1 MASHS
6 TTSSCIQP
14 QPAAAAAPPQ
24 QPLDPA
30 TEGTATPYTVMSGE
44 ASSSRTRTDSLSS
57 HHTSPISRSTIV
69 DDNKIQTQHDSPIK
83 TTSSTSPSKI
93 VSNPVPAELHPA
105 SSEHI
110 PATHSSSAENDL
122 EKAPQ
127 ADPALLQSQAEDD
140 VIWVEFPPGDPEN
153 PFNFSKTRKWCI
165 TILGVLFTAE
175 VAATASAYV
184 PGIPSMERDL
194 NIKNHELSLLGIAIY
209 PLGFALPPLVLA
221 PLSEVFGRNPMYLV
235 CHLCYTVLF
244 VGLGF
249 ADNAATVIIL
259 RFLSG
264 MFGSTGSTM
273 VGGSISDI
281 WSSKERGQPMA
292 LFATGAIFG
301 TGIGPVWAGWVEN
314 NRRLGWRWI
323 QYIQAIYTGFILI
336 LLLLFL
342 RETRGSIILTR
353 RAAKLRKTTGDSRY
367 KARAEL
373 ETASISVLIKNSL
386 TRPLI
391 FLVKEPIV
399 TFFSLW
405 IAFTWGFMYMLLS
418 SVGLITAQHSF
429 TPGETGLVFIAIA
442 GAGIL
447 GNLMNPMQEYLYRKN
462 FPRRGPEARLYFAC
476 IGAITFPVGCFI
488 YAWTSF
494 PHTSIAGPVVGIVV
508 LMTAIY
514 HIYLAVFN
522 YLADSYLTY
531 ASSALAAQSF
541 ARNLFGFIFPLIVEK
556 MYHGLGYQWAS
567 TLSAF
572 LGALL
577 GVVPFV
583 LFFYGKK
590 IRAKSKI
597 SQALQRQFE
606 EQEAKEKP

>member
-1 MASHS
+1 MS
-6 TTSSCIQP
+6 TQAGSSTQDHYAHAPRTS
-14 QPAAAAAPPQ
+14 
-24 QPLDPA
+24 QPLSLDHA
-30 TEGTATPYTVMSGE
+30 DHASEGASTPFTMTAE
-44 ASSSRTRTDSLSS
+44 ASSSRSRTDSASS
-57 HHTSPISRSTIV
+57 HH
-69 DDNKIQTQHDSPIK
+69 DSPV
-83 TTSSTSPSKI
+83 SLSTYVDHTAQPRRLDPNTDAS
-93 VSNPVPAELHPA
+93 LHPA
-105 SSEHI
+105 TA
-110 PATHSSSAENDL
+110 PVDGVDAEKDL
-122 EKAPQ
+122 EKVPQ
-127 ADPALLQSQAEDD
+127 ADPAALGAEADED
-140 VIWVEFPPGDPEN
+140 VIWVDFPPDDPEN
-153 PFNFSKTRKWCI
+153 PFNFSTTRKWCI

-194 NIKNHELSLLGIAIY
+194 GITNHELSLLGIAVY

-235 CHLCYTVLF
+235 CHLCYTILF

-249 ADNAATVIIL
+249 AKNLPTVIIL
-259 RFLSG
+259 RFLQG
-264 MFGSTGSTM
+264 GFGSTGSTM
-273 VGGSISDI
+273 VGGTIADI
-281 WSSKERGQPMA
+281 WNSKQRGQPMA

-301 TGIGPVWAGWVEN
+301 TGIGPVWAGWVEQN
-314 NRRLGWRWI
+314 TRLQWRWI

-353 RAAKLRKTTGDSRY
+353 RAAKLRKTTGDGRY

-373 ETASISVLIKNSL
+373 ERASVSVLIKNSL

-418 SVGLITAQHSF
+418 SIGLVTAQHGF
-429 TPGETGLVFIAIA
+429 TPGETGLVFISIA
-442 GAGIL
+442 GAGVV
-447 GNLMNPMQEYLYRKN
+447 GNLMNPIQEYLYRKN
-462 FPRRGPEARLYFAC
+462 FAKRGPEARLYLAC
-476 IGAITFPVGCFI
+476 AGAVFFPLGCFI

-494 PHTSIAGPVVGIVV
+494 PHTSIAGPVVGVAT
-508 LMTAIY
+508 LMVAIY

-522 YLADSYLTY
+522 YLADAYLTY

-556 MYHGLGYQWAS
+556 LYRGLGYQWAS

-572 LGALL
+572 LGAAL

-583 LFFYGKK
+583 LFFHGKK

-597 SQALQRQFE
+597 SQALQRQLE
-606 EQEAKEKP
+606 EQDRQAKA